1 MNQKPIDPDSLYP
14 ELYCIIDNCLCQK
27 ITNKNKIEP
36 DIQKTRCAQSSKNF
50 RDLVFKSGHISHKC
64 HKR

>member
-27 ITNKNKIEP
+27 IPK
-36 DIQKTRCAQSSKNF
+36 KTKLSRTSKRCDARS
-50 RDLVFKSGHISHKC
+50 R
-64 HKR
+64 